1 MSFCLTLVPA
11 DAADVGIEL
20 SNHSEL
26 CVLTHFLPRIH
37 VQGFPQRFPAKA
49 AALTTQGCRL
59 N

>member
-37 VQGFPQRFPAKA
+37 VVFVNTKSRVDNHG
-49 AALTTQGCRL
+49 
-59 N
+59 